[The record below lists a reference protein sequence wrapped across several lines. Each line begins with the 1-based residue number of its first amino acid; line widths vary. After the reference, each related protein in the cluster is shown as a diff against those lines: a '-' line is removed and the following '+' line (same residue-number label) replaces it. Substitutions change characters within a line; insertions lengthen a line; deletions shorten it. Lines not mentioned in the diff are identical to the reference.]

1 MKMPKI
7 NLGIDVL
14 TAARERIKYTFDH
27 FNKIYISFS
36 GGKDSS
42 VMTHLVMDEAIKR
55 NRKIGLLFI
64 DLEAQYQ
71 YTVQHVKETFEQYKD
86 YIIPFWCSIPISLS
100 NAVSVYEPRWICW
113 EPGKEWVR
121 EPNELSIT
129 DTTIFQFYKYAME
142 FEEFAP
148 LFGKWFSGGERTAC
162 FVGIRADE
170 SLNRYRTIKLEH
182 KSMYKDKQWTTLV
195 DSNLYN
201 VYPIYDWQTA
211 DIWRYNGKYFKS
223 YNKIYDL
230 MNKAGISIHQ
240 ARLCQP
246 YGFDQRKGLWL
257 FHVLEPET
265 WAKIVSRV
273 NGANSGAE
281 FVQYS
286 GNISGQIKITKPEG
300 HTWESF
306 AKLLLKSMPQELAD
320 HYDDKIC
327 QFVSWWH
334 SKGVWYDENGDFHL
348 CGGHY
353 GQTIPDEAPAKLEAE
368 KKAPSWRRICKALL
382 RNDYWCKGLSFSQ
395 TDSYSYQRYKKLMKS
410 RKLKRGWV
418 TIWI

>member
-1 MKMPKI
+1 MPKLP
-7 NLGIDVL
+7 LGKDVL
-14 TAARERIKYTFDH
+14 IAAKERISFVFDN
-27 FNKIYISFS
+27 FEKIYISFS

-42 VMTHLVMDEAIKR
+42 VMVHLVMEEAIKR
-55 NRKIGLLFI
+55 NKKVGLLFI

-71 YTVQHVKETFEQYKD
+71 YTIQHVKHIFELYKD
-86 YIIPFWCSIPISLS
+86 HIIPFWCSIPISLS

-113 EPGKEWVR
+113 EPGNEWVR
-121 EPNELSIT
+121 QPDEVSIT
-129 DTTIFQFYKYAME
+129 DTTTFTFYKYAME

-148 LFGKWFSGGERTAC
+148 AFGEWFADGKRTAC

-170 SLNRYRTIKLEH
+170 SLHRYATISSKT
-182 KSMYKDKQWTTLV
+182 KTSYNNIQWTTLV
-195 DSNLYN
+195 ERNLYN

-211 DIWRYNGKYFKS
+211 DIWKYNGKFFKP

-230 MNKAGISIHQ
+230 MHKAGISIHQ

-257 FHVLEPET
+257 FHILEPET
-265 WAKIVSRV
+265 WSKIVSRV

-281 FVQYS
+281 FVRYS
-286 GNISGQIKITKPEG
+286 GNISGQIKIIKPKG

-306 AKLLLKSMPQELAD
+306 AKLLLKSMPKELAD

-327 QFVSWWH
+327 QFISWWH
-334 SKGVWYDENGDFHL
+334 SKAVWYDESGDFHL

-368 KKAPSWRRICKALL
+368 RKAPSWRRICKALL

-395 TDSYSYQRYKKLMKS
+395 TDSQAYQKYKKLMNA
-410 RKLKRGWV
+410 RKNKRGWK
-418 TIWI
+418 ILWI